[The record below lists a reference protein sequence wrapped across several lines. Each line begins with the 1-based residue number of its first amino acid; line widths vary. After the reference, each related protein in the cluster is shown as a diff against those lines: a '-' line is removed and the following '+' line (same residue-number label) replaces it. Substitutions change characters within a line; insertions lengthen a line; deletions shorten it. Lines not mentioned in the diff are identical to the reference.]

1 MADDLNPEERA
12 RVLIDE
18 QLARAG
24 WHVCDRDQRDLVNYR
39 GNAVREVIMDA
50 GHGRADYLLYVDRKI
65 VGVIEAKP
73 VGTPLTGV
81 QWQSAMYAAGLPED
95 LKDFAGLR
103 EDRLPFVFEA
113 SGSETQFTNGF
124 DPSPRAR
131 KIFNFPK
138 PETLARII
146 RAAEADP
153 DAPTWRAKVQQMPQF
168 GHYELRAAQFDAVAN
183 IEKSLAA
190 QTHSRSL
197 VQMATGAGKT
207 RMAVT
212 ESYRLIKYGGVDRV
226 LFLVDRNNLADQTLR
241 EFRDYATPNDGRRFT
256 DLYNVDKLTSAG
268 MIGSSK
274 VVISTIQ
281 RVFSVLRGNEVA
293 EDDDPDVD
301 EFTPDVPVEAE
312 YSPSLP
318 PEAFDLIIV
327 DECHRSIYGVWRSVL
342 EYFDAHIIGLTATPT
357 KQTYGFFQQNL
368 VSEYTYPESVADGV
382 NVDFEVFRI
391 KTKISQQGSTIEA
404 GTTVPKQDRR
414 TREQRLEELVEDFE
428 YQASQLDRDV
438 TSKAQIRRVLETFW
452 DRLFTEIF
460 PGPFRCS
467 EDVDLRQGRQP
478 RRRDRHHRP
487 TGVRQG
493 QRLRCQDHLQRQ
505 RPQRSAAEVP
515 QLPNASH
522 RCHGRHDRHRHRR
535 ETHRVRVLHA
545 RRQVTHLLRTDEGPR
560 RTHDQRRRFP
570 NHHSPTPKTKERFV
584 IIDAVGVT
592 EHPYV
597 DAAPLNRNKSLTLTQ
612 LMERVATFTIT
623 ADETATP
630 RLPPL
635 PPRTSTHHPR
645 TRRTRK
651 NSPGFRSPPSPKT

>member
-1 MADDLNPEERA
+1 M
-12 RVLIDE
+12 
-18 QLARAG
+18 
-24 WHVCDRDQRDLVNYR
+24 
-39 GNAVREVIMDA
+39 
-50 GHGRADYLLYVDRKI
+50 
-65 VGVIEAKP
+65 
-73 VGTPLTGV
+73 GTPLTGV
-81 QWQSAMYAAGLPED
+81 QWQSAMYATGLPED

-146 RAAEADP
+146 RDAEADP

-241 EFRDYATPNDGRRFT
+241 EFRDYTTPNDGRKFT

-301 EFTPDVPVEAE
+301 EFIPDAPVEAD

-342 EYFDAHIIGLTATPT
+342 EYFDAHILGLTATPT

-414 TREQRLEELVEDFE
+414 TREQRLEELDEDFE
-428 YQASQLDRDV
+428 YQAAQLDRDV
-438 TSKAQIRRVLETFW
+438 TSKAQIRRVLETYDQSIVGW
-452 DRLFTEIF
+452 SMGIRQTTDLVVNALVMALSRRRHPDNDELIHHPDRASQYTSLEFSTRLAGWCINPSYSRSGTCFDNAAMESTWATFKTEIHHIH
-460 PGPFRCS
+460 GSWS
-467 EDVDLRQGRQP
+467 EM
-478 RRRDRHHRP
+478 
-487 TGVRQG
+487 T
-493 QRLRCQDHLQRQ
+493 
-505 RPQRSAAEVP
+505 RS
-515 QLPNASH
+515 Q
-522 RCHGRHDRHRHRR
+522 
-535 ETHRVRVLHA
+535 
-545 RRQVTHLLRTDEGPR
+545 LRTRPVQLHR
-560 RTHDQRRRFP
+560 NVST
-570 NHHSPTPKTKERFV
+570 TATATKP
-584 IIDAVGVT
+584 ASGT
-592 EHPYV
+592 EHP
-597 DAAPLNRNKSLTLTQ
+597 PTPTLSHTQ
-612 LMERVATFTIT
+612 PEMS
-623 ADETATP
+623 ETRAQQNGATP
-630 RLPPL
+630 VS
-635 PPRTSTHHPR
+635 RTVRFTVGRMSVLVSVGRYATLWVCGVWGGR
-645 TRRTRK
+645 CRVGRSRRRRRRTY
-651 NSPGFRSPPSPKT
+651 SPFNPLWRVLCLGRALPWVRALSHG

>member
-1 MADDLNPEERA
+1 MAISD
-12 RVLIDE
+12 
-18 QLARAG
+18 
-24 WHVCDRDQRDLVNYR
+24 VCDR
-39 GNAVREVIMDA
+39 
-50 GHGRADYLLYVDRKI
+50 
-65 VGVIEAKP
+65 
-73 VGTPLTGV
+73 
-81 QWQSAMYAAGLPED
+81 LPED

-146 RAAEADP
+146 RDAETDP

-241 EFRDYATPNDGRRFT
+241 EFRDYTTPNDGRKFT

-281 RVFSVLRGNEVA
+281 RVFSALRGNEVA

-301 EFTPDVPVEAE
+301 EFTPDAPIEAD

-342 EYFDAHIIGLTATPT
+342 EYFDAHILGLTATPT

-414 TREQRLEELVEDFE
+414 TREQRLEELDEDFE

-460 PGPFRCS
+460 PG
-467 EDVDLRQGRQP
+467 
-478 RRRDRHHRP
+478 
-487 TGVRQG
+487 
-493 QRLRCQDHLQRQ
+493 
-505 RPQRSAAEVP
+505 RSVVPKTLIFAKDDNHAEEIVTT
-515 QLPNASH
+515 A
-522 RCHGRHDRHRHRR
+522 
-535 ETHRVRVLHA
+535 
-545 RRQVTHLLRTDEGPR
+545 RQVFGKGNDFAAKITYNAKDPKGLLQKFR
-560 RTHDQRRRFP
+560 
-570 NHHSPTPKTKERFV
+570 NSPTLRIAVTVDMIATGTDVKPIECVFFMRDVKSRTYFEQMKGRGARTINDADFQTTTPDAKPKN
-584 IIDAVGVT
+584 G
-592 EHPYV
+592 
-597 DAAPLNRNKSLTLTQ
+597 S
-612 LMERVATFTIT
+612 
-623 ADETATP
+623 
-630 RLPPL
+630 
-635 PPRTSTHHPR
+635 
-645 TRRTRK
+645 
-651 NSPGFRSPPSPKT
+651 